1 MLINTKFL
9 GEVEIIEK
17 EIINFDCGLPG
28 FPEERGF
35 VLLSIEEDVPF
46 VLLQSINNEHIGFV
60 IAYPFAFKED
70 YAFDL
75 NEEDKQLL
83 QIETE
88 EDVLVYSIVTLK
100 ESFQQSTLNLLAPI
114 VINNNK
120 KLGRQIVLQDST
132 QYSLR
137 YPVSMAFSKG
147 SSK

>member
-9 GEVEIIEK
+9 GEVEIIE
-17 EIINFDCGLPG
+17 EQIINFDCGLPG
-28 FPEERGF
+28 FPEERKF

-83 QIETE
+83 QIDNE

-100 ESFQQSTLNLLAPI
+100 ENFQQSTLNLLAPI

-137 YPVSMAFSKG
+137 YPVSMAISKG
-147 SSK
+147 SGK